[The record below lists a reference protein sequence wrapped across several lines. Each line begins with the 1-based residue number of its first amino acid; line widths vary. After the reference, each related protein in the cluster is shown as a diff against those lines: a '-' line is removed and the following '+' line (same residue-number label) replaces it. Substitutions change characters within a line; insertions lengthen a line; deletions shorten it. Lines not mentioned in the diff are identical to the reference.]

1 MHRTDKYSQHSSIIL
16 PVWLN
21 GWELVYKLS
30 GCGFE
35 SRCCH
40 LIFKLWFFVR
50 VFSKTLIV
58 NYVVFTMQLDSLC
71 LASWVYWERTF
82 YASKN
87 VHMIFPLAAP
97 IHLQDTYINDKTLGI
112 CTLIQAWSIGSWTIG
127 TEFFTL
133 KTQCFLYFVLGIVSR
148 NYKTKKIITSMHV
161 WIIYL
166 YLYIEVKNYRTS
178 KVSNVY
184 IWNVK

>member
-16 PVWLN
+16 LVWLN
-21 GWELVYKLS
+21 GWEFVYKLS

-35 SRCCH
+35 FRCCH

-58 NYVVFTMQLDSLC
+58 NYVVFTMQLGSLC

-87 VHMIFPLAAP
+87 VLMIFSSTGTYPPARYLHQRQNTWNLHFDTSME
-97 IHLQDTYINDKTLGI
+97 HLKLDNRNR
-112 CTLIQAWSIGSWTIG
+112 S
-127 TEFFTL
+127 FTL

-161 WIIYL
+161 WIYL

>member
-16 PVWLN
+16 LVWLN
-21 GWELVYKLS
+21 GWEFVYKLS

-35 SRCCH
+35 FRCCH

-58 NYVVFTMQLDSLC
+58 NYVVFTMQLGSLC

-87 VHMIFPLAAP
+87 VHMIFSSSGTYPPARYLHQRQNTWNLHFDTSME
-97 IHLQDTYINDKTLGI
+97 HLKLD
-112 CTLIQAWSIGSWTIG
+112 
-127 TEFFTL
+127 
-133 KTQCFLYFVLGIVSR
+133 SR
-148 NYKTKKIITSMHV
+148 NRV
-161 WIIYL
+161 FYL
-166 YLYIEVKNYRTS
+166 KDAVLFIFCTWYCEQKLQNQKNYHFNACMDIPLPLHWS
-178 KVSNVY
+178 
-184 IWNVK
+184 